1 MNETKNERN
10 IKWVVRSVVGNIRH
24 VQTIS
29 NQSRLIKIILSIE
42 TMPNTEADTQQVLG
56 KSSSAHPPGFAALA
70 PGRRRPVA
78 LLAGWWGVPGTAG
91 RADGEASRQPRASR
105 FVDAKVQCS
114 W

>member
-1 MNETKNERN
+1 MKPRMNETSDV
-10 IKWVVRSVVGNIRH
+10 VVRSVVGNIRH

-42 TMPNTEADTQQVLG
+42 TMPNTEADTQQVL
-56 KSSSAHPPGFAALA
+56 PPGFAALA

-78 LLAGWWGVPGTAG
+78 LLVGWWGVPGTAG
-91 RADGEASRQPRASR
+91 RADGEASRPRASR